1 MSLLL
6 NVVHFG
12 YVFIAGP
19 FGFSFQN
26 GFLRER
32 ERERET
38 IVLMAFNS
46 QISNGD
52 KWNDHFENIIK
63 LMEKNEESKT

>member
-1 MSLLL
+1 
-6 NVVHFG
+6 
-12 YVFIAGP
+12 
-19 FGFSFQN
+19 
-26 GFLRER
+26 
-32 ERERET
+32 
-38 IVLMAFNS
+38 MAFNS